1 MQGINH
7 IDHINLLVRGHR
19 RCYHLLVIELQLGQR
34 IANVGLQRAPP
45 TLNLRTESPQ
55 IMRPHHPRRGDVV
68 LLLWDVLAVIGS
80 AIGWMIFASTLHR
93 HSEQTLNHRHHRNQ
107 QATSTREQIQRY
119 HTLIGPRVEG
129 YVRFQ
134 EHADAAH
141 ALGDQT
147 MAMIR
152 QQRQLGQRHHFDH
165 GLGQALLG
173 VEEVGVDVL
182 DVDQQ
187 VLASRQVLLVLV
199 DRRRI
204 RRVVLLGRWR
214 CIRIRTRIVS
224 TSTRS
229 ACFIVVLSSA
239 IHIHK
244 AFFLFLDVQIMAG
257 PDGVAASA
265 ILGKGHAGI
274 PGLRHNLA
282 TVQSRSWQILLACR
296 AHGPLLGSCGI
307 ACVASSA
314 VLGIS
319 IRCVT
324 ADVFFQNIENNT
336 GPIHKAQTMRT
347 RMEQQYPTGR
357 TGHKG
362 QDASCRRGKNEG
374 RQ

>member
-1 MQGINH
+1 
-7 IDHINLLVRGHR
+7 
-19 RCYHLLVIELQLGQR
+19 
-34 IANVGLQRAPP
+34 
-45 TLNLRTESPQ
+45 
-55 IMRPHHPRRGDVV
+55 MRPHHPRRGDVV
-68 LLLWDVLAVIGS
+68 LLLGNVLTIIGS
-80 AIGWMIFASTLHR
+80 AFGWMIFASTLHR

-119 HTLIGPRVEG
+119 HTLIGPRVER

-141 ALGDQT
+141 TLGYQT

-165 GLGQALLG
+165 GLGQALLR

-199 DRRRI
+199 DRRWI

-214 CIRIRTRIVS
+214 CIRTRIVS
-224 TSTRS
+224 TTTSRS
-229 ACFIVVLSSA
+229 ACCFIVVLSSA
-239 IHIHK
+239 SRSHE
-244 AFFLFLDVQIMAG
+244 AFFLFLDVQVMAG
-257 PDGVAASA
+257 PNGIAASA

-274 PGLRHNLA
+274 PGLRHHLA
-282 TVQSRSWQILLACR
+282 TVQSRSGQILLACR
-296 AHGPLLGSCGI
+296 AHGPLFGSCGI
-307 ACVASSA
+307 IACVTSSA
-314 VLGIS
+314 ILGIS

-336 GPIHKAQTMRT
+336 GPIHKAQTMRP

-362 QDASCRRGKNEG
+362 QDASYRRGKNEG